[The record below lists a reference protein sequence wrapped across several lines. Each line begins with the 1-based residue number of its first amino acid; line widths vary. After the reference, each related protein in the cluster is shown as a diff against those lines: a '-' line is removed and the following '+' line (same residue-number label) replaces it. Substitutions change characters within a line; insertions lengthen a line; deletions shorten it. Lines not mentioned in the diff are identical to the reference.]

1 MERKTAFE
9 NWTQIGFVEGNGT
22 TVEFSNYRFLDIH
35 PESGNNYYRLKQI
48 DFDGAFDYSDIRVIE
63 FTKAGIEISIYPNPT
78 NDVVNIQLDENI
90 IEGELQLYDQ
100 LGRLVLQD
108 TIIKSEYLK
117 TIKVSQFPN
126 GVYTINI
133 ISDDQRF
140 SEKFIVQKPN

>member
-1 MERKTAFE
+1 M
-9 NWTQIGFVEGNGT
+9 
-22 TVEFSNYRFLDIH
+22 
-35 PESGNNYYRLKQI
+35 
-48 DFDGAFDYSDIRVIE
+48 
-63 FTKAGIEISIYPNPT
+63 
-78 NDVVNIQLDENI
+78 NIQLDENI